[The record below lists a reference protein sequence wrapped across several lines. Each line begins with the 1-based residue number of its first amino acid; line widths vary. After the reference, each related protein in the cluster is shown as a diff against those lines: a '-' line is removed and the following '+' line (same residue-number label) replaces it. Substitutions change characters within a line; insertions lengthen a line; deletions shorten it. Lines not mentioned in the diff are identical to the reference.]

1 MQNQKTKMYLQLAE
15 NNLSAKVF
23 NVRGYKRSPRVQAHT
38 RRYPSRLNDGQEEI
52 NPYIFIPDFEAGT
65 GGIYVREDKFDYMP
79 ADQYKLFM
87 AMLAPYQPAQ
97 GMDELSNK
105 ANRERRREQRAKKRE
120 GKEARKQQKQDRRDS
135 RTHSKNDARA
145 KKSEGGGD
153 GEGGAGSGILDR
165 IKSGVSKFINKGQD
179 GGDGAPAPEETPF
192 YKKPLVIGIAA
203 AVVIGGVY
211 MATKKK

>member
-1 MQNQKTKMYLQLAE
+1 MYLQLAE

-120 GKEARKQQKQDRRDS
+120 GKEARKNEKQKRRSDRS
-135 RTHSKNDARA
+135 ASKNEARA
-145 KKSEGGGD
+145 AKSAGGGD
-153 GEGGAGSGILDR
+153 GEGSGLLDK
-165 IKSGVSKFINKGQD
+165 IKGGINKFINKGQD

-203 AVVIGGVY
+203 AVLIGGVY